1 MSKITAKECQNVE
14 YKRSWKDEYLKWI
27 CGFAN
32 AQGATI
38 FFGVDDD
45 MELHGLQNAKR
56 LLEDIPNKITTT
68 MGLVVDVDLHEQ
80 EGLDYLEVTIV
91 PSNVPV
97 SYRGKYYYRSGST
110 LQELTGTALTDFLMR
125 KLNITWDAATEK
137 SATVDD
143 IDPEAVRYFLN
154 AAIHEGR
161 INKSAKDLSIDQL
174 LRRLHLVNE
183 ENGQLTLAAL
193 LLFGKDV
200 ERWNMT
206 VAFRLGRFGNSQAD
220 LILQDR
226 IVCPLIEMPDR
237 VIETLRSKY
246 LVSPIHYEGL
256 QRKEPLEIPE
266 EGLREMLCNSLI
278 HKDYTGTFIQM
289 KVFDDHITLWNGG
302 TLPPGYTVEKL
313 MEPHE
318 SHPRNRL
325 MANVF
330 YLSGFIEAWG
340 RGYEKI
346 REAFEKEKLEV
357 PVFEEV
363 RGGMMAT
370 IKREKFMAIQ
380 AKGGV
385 VDNDKDVVDVVID
398 DVVDKLSE
406 RQLVIYKM
414 IRKSVVDGVV
424 ETANSIANKI
434 NLSSRTIQRDL
445 TRLKDL
451 NVIKHEGPDNG
462 GEWVILKEL
471 NV

>member
-1 MSKITAKECQNVE
+1 ME
-14 YKRSWKDEYLKWI
+14 YKRGWKDEYLKWI

-32 AQGATI
+32 AQGATM

-45 MELHGLQNAKR
+45 LEVYGLKDAKR

-68 MGLVVDVDLHEQ
+68 MGLVVDVDLRIQ
-80 EGLDYLEVTIV
+80 DGLDYLEVTIV
-91 PSNVPV
+91 PSKVPV

-137 SATVDD
+137 SATIDD
-143 IDPEAVRYFLN
+143 IDPEAVKYFLN
-154 AAIHEGR
+154 AAIREGR
-161 INKSAKDLSIDQL
+161 INKSARDLTIEQL
-174 LRRLHLVNE
+174 LLRLHLINE
-183 ENGQLTLAAL
+183 ENGLLTLAAL

-256 QRKEPLEIPE
+256 WRKEPLEIPE
-266 EGLREMLCNSLI
+266 DGLREMLCNSLI

-330 YLSGFIEAWG
+330 YLAGFIEAWG

-346 REAFEKEKLEV
+346 RNAFDNEKLEM

-370 IKREKFMAIQ
+370 IKREKFVAIQ
-380 AKGGV
+380 TKG
-385 VDNDKDVVDVVID
+385 DDRENSKDVADVVVD

-406 RQLVIYKM
+406 RQVIIYKM
-414 IRKSVVDGVV
+414 IRKSVIDGVV
-424 ETANSIANKI
+424 ETASSIATKI
-434 NLSSRTIQRDL
+434 KLSPRTIQRDL
-445 TRLKDL
+445 TRLKEL
-451 NVIKHEGPDNG
+451 SVIEHKGSDNG
-462 GEWVILKEL
+462 GRWEIIKDLKL
-471 NV
+471 

>member
-32 AQGATI
+32 AQGATM

-45 MELHGLQNAKR
+45 LELHGLQNAKR

-68 MGLVVDVDLHEQ
+68 MGLAVDVDLHEQ
-80 EGLDYLEVTIV
+80 DGLDYLEVTIV

-137 SATVDD
+137 SATIDD
-143 IDPEAVRYFLN
+143 ISPEAVKYFLN
-154 AAIHEGR
+154 AAIREGR
-161 INKSAKDLSIDQL
+161 INHSARDLSIEQL
-174 LRRLHLVNE
+174 LRNLHLINE

-206 VAFRLGRFGNSQAD
+206 VAFRLGRFGKSQAD

-237 VIETLRSKY
+237 VIVTLRSKY

-256 QRKEPLEIPE
+256 RRKEPLEIPE
-266 EGLREMLCNSLI
+266 DGLREMLCNSLI
-278 HKDYTGTFIQM
+278 HRDYTGTFVQM

-302 TLPPGYTVEKL
+302 TLPPGYTVENL
-313 MEPHE
+313 MKPHE

-325 MANVF
+325 IANVF
-330 YLSGFIEAWG
+330 YLAGFIEAWG

-346 REAFEKEKLEV
+346 REAFQKENLEI

-363 RGGMMAT
+363 RGGIMAT

-380 AKGGV
+380 AKGDDIENG
-385 VDNDKDVVDVVID
+385 KDVVDAVID
-398 DVVDKLSE
+398 NVVEKLSE
-406 RQLVIYKM
+406 RQLIIYKL
-414 IRKSVVDGVV
+414 IKKSVIDNVV
-424 ETANSIANKI
+424 VTAKSLASKMS
-434 NLSSRTIQRDL
+434 LSPRTIQRDL
-445 TRLKDL
+445 TKLKDL
-451 NVIKHEGPDNG
+451 NVIKHKGPDNG
-462 GEWVILKEL
+462 GHWIILKDL
-471 NV
+471 KL